1 MSQICHL
8 LCRYCNLTYIQSIF
22 FPMNNLRLVK
32 FSTFIFSILSIGAVY
47 AQAIYPIDQAEIL
60 AGSKFDIKIEFSQV
74 LKPEE
79 VFIELNGVPANKAIL
94 SKSEFIA
101 NENGKGSSI
110 IYRDVQ
116 LSKAGKYQALARTP
130 QEKLQVTWD
139 VYASGP
145 RRVKNVILFIGDGMT
160 IANRTAAR
168 VLSKGIAE
176 GKYQGRLAFDD
187 MPSTAMIGTSGSD
200 SLITD
205 SANSM
210 SAYTTGHKTA
220 VNAMGVYV
228 SRANDNLSHPK
239 VETITELLKRKTK
252 MSVGIVSDAELEDA
266 TPGAMVAHTRRRADK
281 QYIAD
286 QLLASKAEVILGGG
300 SAYFYPKSSKGSKR
314 KDENNLVDTFKT
326 DGYQIALTKQELIA
340 AAQNKNTKKLFG
352 VFHPDNMDGSLDRLF
367 LKKNTVSQYPNQPD
381 LTEMTQ
387 SAIDVLSRNPNG
399 FFLMVEAALIDKFN
413 HPLDWERAA
422 FDTIML
428 SNAVQV
434 AKDFAKTHPD
444 TLIIVTPD
452 HTHSGSISGVVHD
465 DKPGPLREKVGIYA
479 DAGYPNYPKAD
490 IQGYPNQ
497 IDVTKRLAFFYGSY
511 PDHYETLH
519 PKLDG
524 TFVPAVKGEDGKY
537 VANSKYLQLQEDAIH
552 VGGNLPSHQDVGVHT
567 ADDAVLNATGPG
579 SEKFKGFMD
588 NTEVFKIM
596 VQTLGLGAK

>member
-1 MSQICHL
+1 MNISRL
-8 LCRYCNLTYIQSIF
+8 LKVSPFL
-22 FPMNNLRLVK
+22 
-32 FSTFIFSILSIGAVY
+32 FSALYIGA
-47 AQAIYPIDQAEIL
+47 AQGQAIYPIDKAEIL
-60 AGSKFDIKIEFSQV
+60 AGSKFDIKVELKQVVNQNDLIIEV
-74 LKPEE
+74 
-79 VFIELNGVPANKAIL
+79 NGIPANKAIL
-94 SKSEFIA
+94 AKPEFISD
-101 NENGKGSSI
+101 ENGKGSSI

-116 LSKAGKYQALARTP
+116 FSKAGQYVITARSP

-139 VYASGP
+139 IYASGP

-168 VLSKGIAE
+168 VLSKGISE

-228 SRANDNLSHPK
+228 SRASDNLSHPR
-239 VETITELLKRKTK
+239 VETITELLKRKTN
-252 MSVGIVSDAELEDA
+252 MSVGIVSDAELQDA

-300 SAYFYPKSSKGSKR
+300 AAYFYPQSAKGSKR
-314 KDENNLVDTFKT
+314 KDENNLIDAFKM
-326 DGYQIALTKQELIA
+326 DGYQVAFTKQELIA
-340 AAQNKNTKKLFG
+340 AAENKNTKKLFG

-387 SAIDVLSRNPNG
+387 TAIDVLSRNPNG

-479 DAGYPNYPKAD
+479 AAGYPNYPKAD
-490 IQGYPNQ
+490 VQGYPNQ
-497 IDVTKRLAFFYGSY
+497 IDVSKRLAFFYGNY
-511 PDHYETLH
+511 PDHYETMH

-524 TFVPAVKGEDGKY
+524 TFVPAIKDESGKY
-537 VANSKYLQLQEDAIH
+537 IANPKYIQLQEDAIH

-579 SEKFKGFMD
+579 SGKFKGFMD
-588 NTEVFKIM
+588 NTEVFKVM
-596 VQTLGLGAK
+596 VQTLGLGSK

>member
-1 MSQICHL
+1 MNISGLIKSTAC
-8 LCRYCNLTYIQSIF
+8 IF
-22 FPMNNLRLVK
+22 TI
-32 FSTFIFSILSIGAVY
+32 TFISAAHS
-47 AQAIYPIDQAEIL
+47 QAIYPIDKAVIL
-60 AGSKFDIKIEFSQV
+60 AGSNFDIKIEFSQV
-74 LKPEE
+74 VTPSE
-79 VFIELNGVPANKAIL
+79 VAIEVNSMPANKVIIA
-94 SKSEFIA
+94 KSEFIA

-116 LSKAGKYQALARTP
+116 LSKAGKYELVARTSK
-130 QEKLQVTWD
+130 EKLEVTWD

-145 RRVKNVILFIGDGMT
+145 RKVKNVILFIGDGMT

-168 VLSKGIAE
+168 VLSKGISE

-187 MPSTAMIGTSGSD
+187 MPNTAMIGTSGSD

-228 SRANDNLSHPK
+228 SRASDNLSHPK
-239 VETITELLKRKTK
+239 VETVAELIKRKTK
-252 MSVGIVSDAELEDA
+252 MSVGIVSDAELQDA

-300 SAYFYPKSSKGSKR
+300 SAYFYPQSSKGSKR
-314 KDENNLVDTFKT
+314 KDENNLVESFKA
-326 DGYQIALTKQELIA
+326 DGYQVALTKQELIA
-340 AAQNKNTKKLFG
+340 AAENKNTKKLFG
-352 VFHPDNMDGSLDRLF
+352 VFHPDNMDGSLDRFF
-367 LKKNTVSQYPNQPD
+367 LKKNTVPQYPNQPD

-428 SNAVQV
+428 SNAVQI
-434 AKDFAKTHPD
+434 AKNFAKTHPD

-452 HTHSGSISGVVHD
+452 HTHSGSISGVVND
-465 DKPGPLREKVGIYA
+465 DKPGPLREKVGTYA

-490 IQGYPNQ
+490 VQGYPNQ
-497 IDVTKRLAFFYGSY
+497 IDVTKRLAFFYGNY

-524 TFVPAVKGEDGKY
+524 TFVPAVKGEGAKYIANPKY
-537 VANSKYLQLQEDAIH
+537 VQLQEDAIH
-552 VGGNLPSHQDVGVHT
+552 VGGNLPSHQESGVHT
-567 ADDAVLNATGPG
+567 ADDAVLNAIGPG

-588 NTEVFKIM
+588 NTEVFKVM
-596 VQTLGLGAK
+596 VQTLGLGSK

>member
-1 MSQICHL
+1 MSINRFARFL
-8 LCRYCNLTYIQSIF
+8 LVTAAFYFNHTAHAA
-22 FPMNNLRLVK
+22 
-32 FSTFIFSILSIGAVY
+32 AVY
-47 AQAIYPIDQAEIL
+47 PINNAAIL
-60 AGSKFDIKIEFSQV
+60 AGSKFDIKVEFSQAV
-74 LKPEE
+74 NLEEVVIDINGSPSNKLITAKPE
-79 VFIELNGVPANKAIL
+79 FIP
-94 SKSEFIA
+94 

-110 IYRDVQ
+110 LFRDVQ
-116 LSKAGKYQALARTP
+116 LTKAGKYQVVARTP
-130 QEKLQVTWD
+130 QERLQVTWD

-168 VLSKGIAE
+168 VLSKGIVE
-176 GKYQGRLAFDD
+176 GKYQGKLAFDD

-228 SRANDNLSHPK
+228 SRASDNLSHPK
-239 VETITELLKRKTK
+239 VETITELVKRNTN
-252 MSVGIVSDAELEDA
+252 MSVGIVSDAELQDA

-286 QLLASKAEVILGGG
+286 QLLASHAEVILGGG
-300 SAYFYPKSSKGSKR
+300 SAYFYPQSTKGSKR
-314 KDENNLVDTFKT
+314 KDENNLVDAFKA
-326 DGYQIALTKQELIA
+326 DGYKVALTKQELIA
-340 AAQNKNTKKLFG
+340 ASENKNTKKLFG

-367 LKKNTVSQYPNQPD
+367 LKKNTVPQYPNQPD

-387 SAIDVLSRNPNG
+387 SAIEVLSRNPNG

-428 SNAVQV
+428 SNAVQI

-452 HTHSGSISGVVHD
+452 HTHSGSISGVIHD

-479 DAGYPNYPKAD
+479 EAGYPNYPKAD
-490 IQGYPNQ
+490 VQGYPNQ
-497 IDVTKRLAFFYGSY
+497 IDVSKRLAFFYGNY
-511 PDHYETLH
+511 PDHYETMH

-524 TFVPAVKGEDGKY
+524 TFVPAVKSDNGKFI
-537 VANSKYLQLQEDAIH
+537 ANPKYLQLQEDAIH

-567 ADDAVLNATGPG
+567 ADDAVLNAMGPG

-588 NTEVFKIM
+588 NTEVFKVM
-596 VQTLGLGAK
+596 VQSLGLGSK

>member
-1 MSQICHL
+1 MNISRL
-8 LCRYCNLTYIQSIF
+8 LKVSPFL
-22 FPMNNLRLVK
+22 
-32 FSTFIFSILSIGAVY
+32 FSALYIGA
-47 AQAIYPIDQAEIL
+47 AQGQAIYPIDKAEIL
-60 AGSKFDIKIEFSQV
+60 AGSKFDIKVELKQVVNQNDLIIEV
-74 LKPEE
+74 
-79 VFIELNGVPANKAIL
+79 NGIPANKTIL
-94 SKSEFIA
+94 AKPEFISD
-101 NENGKGSSI
+101 ENGKGSSI

-116 LSKAGKYQALARTP
+116 FSKAGQYVITARSP

-139 VYASGP
+139 IYASGP

-168 VLSKGIAE
+168 VLSKGISE

-228 SRANDNLSHPK
+228 SRASDNLSHPR
-239 VETITELLKRKTK
+239 VETITELLKRKTN
-252 MSVGIVSDAELEDA
+252 MSVGIVSDAELQDA

-300 SAYFYPKSSKGSKR
+300 AAYFYPQSAKGSKR
-314 KDENNLVDTFKT
+314 KDENNLIDAFKM
-326 DGYQIALTKQELIA
+326 DGYQVAFTKQELIA
-340 AAQNKNTKKLFG
+340 AAENKNTKKLFG

-387 SAIDVLSRNPNG
+387 TAIDVLSRNPNG

-479 DAGYPNYPKAD
+479 AAGYPNYPKAD
-490 IQGYPNQ
+490 VQGYPNQ
-497 IDVTKRLAFFYGSY
+497 IDVSKRLAFFYGNY
-511 PDHYETLH
+511 PDHYETMH

-524 TFVPAVKGEDGKY
+524 TFVPAIKDESGKY
-537 VANSKYLQLQEDAIH
+537 IANPKYIQLQEDAIH

-579 SEKFKGFMD
+579 SGKFKGFMD
-588 NTEVFKIM
+588 NTEVFKVM
-596 VQTLGLGAK
+596 VQTLGLGSK

>member
-1 MSQICHL
+1 MSINRFAQFL
-8 LCRYCNLTYIQSIF
+8 LVTAAFYFNHTAHAA
-22 FPMNNLRLVK
+22 
-32 FSTFIFSILSIGAVY
+32 AVY
-47 AQAIYPIDQAEIL
+47 PINNAAIL
-60 AGSKFDIKIEFSQV
+60 AGSKFDIKVEFSQAV
-74 LKPEE
+74 NLEEVVIDINSSPSNKLITAKPE
-79 VFIELNGVPANKAIL
+79 FI
-94 SKSEFIA
+94 S

-110 IYRDVQ
+110 LFRDVQ
-116 LSKAGKYQALARTP
+116 LTKAGKYQVVARTP
-130 QEKLQVTWD
+130 QERLQVTWD

-168 VLSKGIAE
+168 VLSKGIVE
-176 GKYQGRLAFDD
+176 GKYQGKLAFDD

-228 SRANDNLSHPK
+228 SRASDNLSHPK
-239 VETITELLKRKTK
+239 VETITELVKRNTN
-252 MSVGIVSDAELEDA
+252 MSVGIVSDAELQDA

-286 QLLASKAEVILGGG
+286 QLLASHAEVILGGG
-300 SAYFYPKSSKGSKR
+300 SAYFYPQSTKGSKR
-314 KDENNLVDTFKT
+314 KDENNLVDAFKA
-326 DGYQIALTKQELIA
+326 DGYKVALTKQELIA
-340 AAQNKNTKKLFG
+340 AAENKNTKKLFG

-367 LKKNTVSQYPNQPD
+367 LKKNTVSHYPNQPD

-387 SAIDVLSRNPNG
+387 SAIEVLSRNPNG

-428 SNAVQV
+428 SNAVQI

-479 DAGYPNYPKAD
+479 EAGYPNYPKAD
-490 IQGYPNQ
+490 VQGYPNQ
-497 IDVTKRLAFFYGSY
+497 IDVSKRLAFFYGNY
-511 PDHYETLH
+511 PDHYETMH

-524 TFVPAVKGEDGKY
+524 TFVPAVKSDNGKFI
-537 VANSKYLQLQEDAIH
+537 ANPKYLQLQEDAIH
-552 VGGNLPSHQDVGVHT
+552 VGGNLPSHQDAGVHT
-567 ADDAVLNATGPG
+567 ADDAVLNAMGPG

-588 NTEVFKIM
+588 NTEVFKVM
-596 VQTLGLGAK
+596 VQSLGLGSK

>member
-1 MSQICHL
+1 MKISQL
-8 LCRYCNLTYIQSIF
+8 LKPASYI
-22 FPMNNLRLVK
+22 L
-32 FSTFIFSILSIGAVY
+32 FSVLAGL
-47 AQAIYPIDQAEIL
+47 AQAAAIYPIDKAAIL
-60 AGSKFDIKIEFSQV
+60 AGSKFDIKIEFNSVVNQDEVV
-74 LKPEE
+74 L
-79 VFIELNGVPANKAIL
+79 ELNGAPLNKIIPN
-94 SKSEFIA
+94 KPDFIA

-110 IYRDVQ
+110 LIRDVQ
-116 LSKAGKYQALARTP
+116 LAKAGNYQIVARSP
-130 QEKLQVTWD
+130 QERLQVNWD
-139 VYASGP
+139 VYSSGP

-160 IANRTAAR
+160 IANRTTAR
-168 VLSKGIAE
+168 VLSKGMQE

-187 MPSTAMIGTSGSD
+187 MPNIAMIGTSGSD

-228 SRANDNLSHPK
+228 SRASDNFSHPK
-239 VETITELLKRKTK
+239 VETITELIKRNTK

-266 TPGAMVAHTRRRADK
+266 TPGAMVSHTRRRADK

-286 QLLASKAEVILGGG
+286 QLLASSAEVILGGG
-300 SAYFYPKSSKGSKR
+300 SAYFYPQSTKISKR
-314 KDENNLVDTFKT
+314 KDDKNLLESFKSQ
-326 DGYQIALTKQELIA
+326 GYQIAFTKQELISESA
-340 AAQNKNTKKLFG
+340 NRDTKKLFG
-352 VFHPDNMDGSLDRLF
+352 VFHPDNMDGSLDRLY
-367 LKKNTVSQYPNQPD
+367 LKKNTVEEYPNQPD

-387 SAIDVLSRNPNG
+387 SALNVLSRNPNG

-428 SNAVQV
+428 SNAVQI
-434 AKDFAKTHPD
+434 AKEFAKTHPD

-479 DAGYPNYPKAD
+479 DAGFPNYPKAD
-490 IQGYPNQ
+490 IQGYPNR
-497 IDVTKRLAFFYGSY
+497 IDVSKRIAFFYGSY
-511 PDHYETLH
+511 PDHYETMH

-524 TFVPAVKGEDGKY
+524 TFVPAIKGEDGKY
-537 VANSKYLQLQEDAIH
+537 VANPKYIQQQEDAIH
-552 VGGNLPSHQDVGVHT
+552 VGGNLPSHQDSGVHA
-567 ADDAVLNATGPG
+567 ADDAVLNASGPG

-588 NTEVFKIM
+588 NTEVFKVM
-596 VQTLGLGAK
+596 VESLGLGSK

>member
-1 MSQICHL
+1 MKTYSLLKAVFASAFAISMS
-8 LCRYCNLTYIQSIF
+8 
-22 FPMNNLRLVK
+22 
-32 FSTFIFSILSIGAVY
+32 AVH
-47 AQAIYPIDQAEIL
+47 AAAIYPIDHATIL
-60 AGSKFDIKIEFSQV
+60 AGSKFDIKIEFNSV
-74 LKPEE
+74 IKPQDIQ
-79 VFIELNGVPANKAIL
+79 IELNGSSIAKAL
-94 SKSEFIA
+94 GRNFEFIE

-110 IYRDVQ
+110 LFRDVQ
-116 LSKAGKYQALARTP
+116 LSKPGLYNLVATSPDETLK
-130 QEKLQVTWD
+130 VTWD
-139 VYASGP
+139 IYASGP
-145 RRVKNVILFIGDGMT
+145 RKVKNVILFIGDGMT

-168 VLSKGIAE
+168 VLSKGIVE
-176 GKYQGRLAFDD
+176 GKYQGKLAFDE

-228 SRANDNLSHPK
+228 SRSTDNFSHPK
-239 VETITELLKRKTK
+239 VETIAELIKRKTN
-252 MSVGIVSDAELEDA
+252 MAVGIVSDAELEDA
-266 TPGAMVAHTRRRADK
+266 TPGAMVSHTRRRADK

-286 QLLASKAEVILGGG
+286 QLFVSKADVILGGG
-300 SAYFYPKSSKGSKR
+300 SAYFYPATTKGSKR
-314 KDENNLVDTFKT
+314 KDEKNLVDEFKSA
-326 DGYQIALTKQELIA
+326 GYQLAFTKQELSSE
-340 AAQNKNTKKLFG
+340 AQNKNTKKLFG
-352 VFHPDNMDGSLDRLF
+352 VFHPDNMDGSLDRLY
-367 LKKNTVSQYPNQPD
+367 LKKNTVEQYPNQPD

-428 SNAVQV
+428 SNAVQI

-465 DKPGPLREKVGIYA
+465 DRPGPLREKVGIYA
-479 DAGYPNYPKAD
+479 EAGYPNYPKAD
-490 IQGYPNQ
+490 MRGYPNRV
-497 IDVTKRLAFFYGSY
+497 DVSKRLAYFYANY

-524 TFVPAVKGEDGKY
+524 TFVPAIKDAASNY
-537 VANSKYLQLQEDAIH
+537 VANPKYLQLQEDAIH
-552 VGGNLPSHQDVGVHT
+552 VGGNLPAHQDSGVHT
-567 ADDAVLNATGPG
+567 ADDAVLNAQGPG

-588 NTEVFKIM
+588 NTEVFKVM
-596 VQTLGLGAK
+596 VESLGLGPK

>member
-1 MSQICHL
+1 MSINRFARFL
-8 LCRYCNLTYIQSIF
+8 LVTAAFYFNHTAHAA
-22 FPMNNLRLVK
+22 
-32 FSTFIFSILSIGAVY
+32 AVY
-47 AQAIYPIDQAEIL
+47 PINNAAIL
-60 AGSKFDIKIEFSQV
+60 AGSKFDIKVEFSQAV
-74 LKPEE
+74 NLEEVVIDINGSPSNKLITAKPE
-79 VFIELNGVPANKAIL
+79 FIP
-94 SKSEFIA
+94 

-110 IYRDVQ
+110 LFRDVQ
-116 LSKAGKYQALARTP
+116 LTKAGKYQVVARTP
-130 QEKLQVTWD
+130 QERLQVTWD

-168 VLSKGIAE
+168 VLSKGIVE
-176 GKYQGRLAFDD
+176 GKYQGKLAFDD

-228 SRANDNLSHPK
+228 SRASDNLSHPK
-239 VETITELLKRKTK
+239 VETITELVKRNTN
-252 MSVGIVSDAELEDA
+252 MSVGIVSDAELQDA

-286 QLLASKAEVILGGG
+286 QLLASHAEVILGGG
-300 SAYFYPKSSKGSKR
+300 SAYFYPQSTKGSKR
-314 KDENNLVDTFKT
+314 KDENNLVDAFKA
-326 DGYQIALTKQELIA
+326 DGYKVALTKQELIA
-340 AAQNKNTKKLFG
+340 AAENKNTKKLFG

-387 SAIDVLSRNPNG
+387 SAIEVLSRNPNG

-428 SNAVQV
+428 SNAVQI

-452 HTHSGSISGVVHD
+452 HTHSGSISGVIHD
-465 DKPGPLREKVGIYA
+465 DKPGLLREKVGIYA
-479 DAGYPNYPKAD
+479 EAGYPNYPKAD
-490 IQGYPNQ
+490 VQGYPHQ
-497 IDVTKRLAFFYGSY
+497 IDVSKRLAFFYGNY
-511 PDHYETLH
+511 PDHYETMH

-524 TFVPAVKGEDGKY
+524 TFVPAVKSDNGKFI
-537 VANSKYLQLQEDAIH
+537 ANPKYLQLQEDAIH

-567 ADDAVLNATGPG
+567 ADDAVLNAMGPG

-588 NTEVFKIM
+588 NTEVFKVM
-596 VQTLGLGAK
+596 VQSLGLGSK

>member
-1 MSQICHL
+1 MKTPRLIRIASF
-8 LCRYCNLTYIQSIF
+8 IF
-22 FPMNNLRLVK
+22 FG
-32 FSTFIFSILSIGAVY
+32 SITGFLQA
-47 AQAIYPIDQAEIL
+47 AAIYPIDQATIL
-60 AGSKFDIKIEFSQV
+60 AGSKFDIKIEFNTV
-74 LKPEE
+74 INLGDAE
-79 VFIELNGVPANKAIL
+79 IELNGAPINKIISAQP
-94 SKSEFIA
+94 EFIS

-110 IYRDVQ
+110 LYRDVQ
-116 LSKAGKYQALARTP
+116 LPKAGKYQIVARAP
-130 QEKLQVTWD
+130 QERLQVNWD
-139 VYASGP
+139 VYATGP

-160 IANRTAAR
+160 IANRTTAR
-168 VLSKGIAE
+168 VLSKGIQE

-228 SRANDNLSHPK
+228 SRAGDNLSHPK
-239 VETITELLKRKTK
+239 VETIAELIKRNTK
-252 MSVGIVSDAELEDA
+252 MAVGIVSDAELEDA
-266 TPGAMVAHTRRRADK
+266 TPGAMVSHTRRRADK

-286 QLLASKAEVILGGG
+286 QLLSSGAEVILGGG
-300 SAYFYPKSSKGSKR
+300 SAYFYPQSTKGSRR
-314 KDENNLVDTFKT
+314 KDEKNLVENFKLK
-326 DGYQIALTKQELIA
+326 GYRLAFTKQELLSA
-340 AAQNKNTKKLFG
+340 SESKDTKKLFG
-352 VFHPDNMDGSLDRLF
+352 VFHPDNMDGSLDRLY
-367 LKKNTVSQYPNQPD
+367 LKKNTVEQFPNQPD

-428 SNAVQV
+428 SNAVQI
-434 AKDFAKTHPD
+434 AKDFAKTHPE

-479 DAGYPNYPKAD
+479 EAGYPNYPKAD
-490 IQGYPNQ
+490 IQGYPNK
-497 IDVTKRLAFFYGSY
+497 IDVSKRIAFFYGNY

-519 PKLDG
+519 PKMDG
-524 TFVPAVKGEDGKY
+524 TFVPAVKDDSGKY
-537 VANSKYLQLQEDAIH
+537 VANPKYLQLQEDAIH
-552 VGGNLPSHQDVGVHT
+552 AGGNLPSHQESGVHT
-567 ADDAVLNATGPG
+567 ADDAVLNAMGPG
-579 SEKFKGFMD
+579 SENFKGFMD

-596 VQTLGLGAK
+596 VQSLGLGSK

>member
-1 MSQICHL
+1 MNAFHFFKSLVLIL
-8 LCRYCNLTYIQSIF
+8 LGSIAGF
-22 FPMNNLRLVK
+22 
-32 FSTFIFSILSIGAVY
+32 AH
-47 AQAIYPIDQAEIL
+47 AAAIYPIDQASIL
-60 AGSKFDIKIEFSQV
+60 SGSKFDIKIEFNQV
-74 LKPEE
+74 AIPSD
-79 VFIELNGVPANKAIL
+79 VIIELNGLPIHKLVS
-94 SKSEFIA
+94 SKSEFISD
-101 NENGKGSSI
+101 ENGKGSAV

-116 LSKAGKYQALARTP
+116 LSKAGKYELVARTE
-130 QEKLQVTWD
+130 QEKLKVTWD

-145 RRVKNVILFIGDGMT
+145 RKVKNVILFVGDGMT

-168 VLSKGIAE
+168 VLSKGISE
-176 GKYQGRLAFDD
+176 GKYQGRLAFDT

-228 SRANDNLSHPK
+228 SRASDNLSHPK
-239 VETITELLKRKTK
+239 VETISELIKRNTK
-252 MSVGIVSDAELEDA
+252 MSVGIVSDAELQDA

-286 QLLASKAEVILGGG
+286 QLLKSGAEVILGGG
-300 SAYFYPKSSKGSKR
+300 SAYFYPQSIKGSKR
-314 KDENNLVDTFKT
+314 KDEKNLVDTFKA
-326 DGYQIALTKQELIA
+326 DGYQLAFTKQELVA
-340 AAQNKNTKKLFG
+340 AAEHKSTKKLFG

-367 LKKNTVSQYPNQPD
+367 LKKNTVAQYPNQPD

-387 SAIDVLSRNPNG
+387 SAIEVLSRNPNG

-428 SNAVQV
+428 SNAVQI
-434 AKDFAKTHPD
+434 AKDFAKKNPD

-465 DKPGPLREKVGIYA
+465 DKLGPLREKVGVYA
-479 DAGYPNYPKAD
+479 AAGYPNYPKAD
-490 IQGYPNQ
+490 VQGYPSQ
-497 IDVTKRLAFFYGSY
+497 IDVSKRLAFFYDNY

-524 TFVPAVKGEDGKY
+524 TFVPAVKNDSGKF
-537 VANSKYLQLQEDAIH
+537 VANPKYIQLQEDAIH
-552 VGGNLPSHQDVGVHT
+552 VGGNLPSHQEVGVHT
-567 ADDAVLNATGPG
+567 ADDAVLNAIGPG

-588 NTEVFKIM
+588 NTEVFKVM
-596 VQTLGLGAK
+596 VESLGLSSKQ

>member
-1 MSQICHL
+1 MNISGLIKSTAC
-8 LCRYCNLTYIQSIF
+8 IF
-22 FPMNNLRLVK
+22 TI
-32 FSTFIFSILSIGAVY
+32 TFISAAHS
-47 AQAIYPIDQAEIL
+47 QAIYPIDKAVIL
-60 AGSKFDIKIEFSQV
+60 AGSNFDIKIEFSQV
-74 LKPEE
+74 VTPSE
-79 VFIELNGVPANKAIL
+79 VAIEVNSMPANKVIIA
-94 SKSEFIA
+94 KSEFIA

-116 LSKAGKYQALARTP
+116 LSKAGKYELVARTSK
-130 QEKLQVTWD
+130 EKLEVTWD

-145 RRVKNVILFIGDGMT
+145 RKVKNVILFIGDGMT

-168 VLSKGIAE
+168 VLSKGISE

-187 MPSTAMIGTSGSD
+187 MPNTAMIGTSGSD

-228 SRANDNLSHPK
+228 SRASDNLSHPK
-239 VETITELLKRKTK
+239 VETVAELIKRKTK
-252 MSVGIVSDAELEDA
+252 MSVGIVSDAELQDA

-300 SAYFYPKSSKGSKR
+300 SAYFYPQSSKGSKR
-314 KDENNLVDTFKT
+314 KDENNLVESFKAE
-326 DGYQIALTKQELIA
+326 GYQVALTKQELIA
-340 AAQNKNTKKLFG
+340 AAENKNTKKLFG
-352 VFHPDNMDGSLDRLF
+352 VFHPDNMDGSLDRFF
-367 LKKNTVSQYPNQPD
+367 LKKNTVPQYPNQPD

-428 SNAVQV
+428 SNAVQI
-434 AKDFAKTHPD
+434 AKNFAKTHPD

-452 HTHSGSISGVVHD
+452 HTHSGSISGVVND
-465 DKPGPLREKVGIYA
+465 DKPGPLREKVGTYA

-490 IQGYPNQ
+490 VQGYPNQ
-497 IDVTKRLAFFYGSY
+497 IDVTKRLAFFYGNY

-524 TFVPAVKGEDGKY
+524 TFVPAVKGEGAKYIANPKY
-537 VANSKYLQLQEDAIH
+537 VQLQEDAIH
-552 VGGNLPSHQDVGVHT
+552 VGGNLPSHQESGVHT
-567 ADDAVLNATGPG
+567 ADDAVLNAIGPG

-588 NTEVFKIM
+588 NTEVFKVM
-596 VQTLGLGAK
+596 VQTLGLGSK

>member
-1 MSQICHL
+1 MNIAHL
-8 LCRYCNLTYIQSIF
+8 LKITA
-22 FPMNNLRLVK
+22 
-32 FSTFIFSILSIGAVY
+32 FIFASLFLNVIHAAV
-47 AQAIYPIDQAEIL
+47 IYPIDKAEIL
-60 AGSKFDIKIEFSQV
+60 AGSKFDIKVEFNQV
-74 LKPEE
+74 VNLNE
-79 VFIELNGVPANKAIL
+79 VVITVNGMPANKLIIA
-94 SKSEFIA
+94 KSEFIS

-116 LSKAGKYQALARTP
+116 LPKAGKYQVVARAS
-130 QEKLQVTWD
+130 QEELQVTWE

-168 VLSKGIAE
+168 VLSKGITE
-176 GKYQGRLAFDD
+176 GKYQGRLSFDD

-228 SRANDNLSHPK
+228 SRASDNFSHPK
-239 VETITELLKRKTK
+239 VETITELLMRKTK
-252 MSVGIVSDAELEDA
+252 MAVGIVSDAELQDA

-300 SAYFYPKSSKGSKR
+300 SAYFYPQSSKGSKR
-314 KDENNLVDTFKT
+314 KDENNLVETFKA
-326 DGYQIALTKQELIA
+326 DGYQVALTKQELIA
-340 AAQNKNTKKLFG
+340 AAENKNTKKLFG
-352 VFHPDNMDGSLDRLF
+352 VFHPDNMDGSLDRFF
-367 LKKNTVSQYPNQPD
+367 LKQNTVPQYPNQPD

-465 DKPGPLREKVGIYA
+465 DKPGPLREKVGVYA
-479 DAGYPNYPKAD
+479 AAGYPNYPKAD
-490 IQGYPNQ
+490 VKGYPSE
-497 IDVTKRLAFFYGSY
+497 IDVSKRLAFFYGNY

-524 TFVPAVKGEDGKY
+524 TFVPAVKGEGGKY
-537 VANSKYLQLQEDAIH
+537 VANPKYIQLQEDAIH
-552 VGGNLPSHQDVGVHT
+552 MNGNLPSHQAVGVHT
-567 ADDAVLNATGPG
+567 ADDAVLNAIGPG

-588 NTEVFKIM
+588 NTEVFKVM
-596 VQTLGLGAK
+596 VQTLGLGSK

>member
-1 MSQICHL
+1 MTTSHALRVAFIIL
-8 LCRYCNLTYIQSIF
+8 FSGLGGLAQS
-22 FPMNNLRLVK
+22 
-32 FSTFIFSILSIGAVY
+32 A
-47 AQAIYPIDQAEIL
+47 AIYPINQANIL
-60 AGSKFDIKIEFSQV
+60 AGSKFDIKVEFNQVVNQSDVMIE
-74 LKPEE
+74 
-79 VFIELNGVPANKAIL
+79 INGAPINKAIA
-94 SKSEFIA
+94 SKSEFIS

-116 LSKAGKYQALARTP
+116 IVKAGKYDVVAKAP
-130 QEKLQVTWD
+130 QERLQVSWD
-139 VYASGP
+139 IYASGP
-145 RRVKNVILFIGDGMT
+145 RKVKNIILFVGDGMT

-168 VLSKGIAE
+168 VLSKGITE

-228 SRANDNLSHPK
+228 SRASDNLSHPK
-239 VETITELLKRKTK
+239 VETITELVKRNSK
-252 MSVGIVSDAELEDA
+252 MAVGIVSDAELQDA

-286 QLLASKAEVILGGG
+286 QLLNSGAEVILGGG
-300 SAYFYPKSSKGSKR
+300 SAYFYPQSTKGSKR
-314 KDENNLVDTFKT
+314 KDEKNLIETFKS
-326 DGYQIALTKQELIA
+326 DGYQLAFTKQELIA
-340 AAQNKNTKKLFG
+340 AADNKNTKKLFG
-352 VFHPDNMDGSLDRLF
+352 VFHPDNMDGSLDRLY
-367 LKKNTVSQYPNQPD
+367 LKKNTVLQYPNQPD

-428 SNAVQV
+428 SNAVQI
-434 AKDFAKTHPD
+434 ANDFAKKNPD

-479 DAGYPNYPKAD
+479 GAGYPNYPKAD
-490 IQGYPNQ
+490 LQGYPSE
-497 IDVTKRLAFFYGSY
+497 IDVSKRLAFFYGNY

-524 TFVPAVKGEDGKY
+524 TFVPAVKDGSGKY
-537 VANSKYLQLQEDAIH
+537 VANPKYIQLQEDAIH

-567 ADDAVLNATGPG
+567 ADDAVLNAIGPG

-588 NTEVFKIM
+588 NTEVFKAM
-596 VQTLGLGAK
+596 VEALGLGSK

>member
-1 MSQICHL
+1 MSTIHL
-8 LCRYCNLTYIQSIF
+8 LKPLVVFILALLT
-22 FPMNNLRLVK
+22 NTL
-32 FSTFIFSILSIGAVY
+32 Y
-47 AQAIYPIDQAEIL
+47 ASAIYPIDRASIL
-60 AGSKFDIKIEFSQV
+60 AGSKFDIKV
-74 LKPEE
+74 
-79 VFIELNGVPANKAIL
+79 ELNSEINLSDLTLEMNGVPLNSVLGK
-94 SKSEFIA
+94 KGDFIA
-101 NENGKGSSI
+101 NENGKGSAI
-110 IYRDVQ
+110 IFRDVE
-116 LSKAGKYQALARTP
+116 LKKPGKYDLVASTA
-130 QEKLQVTWD
+130 QERLQVSWD

-160 IANRTAAR
+160 IANRTTAR
-168 VLSKGIAE
+168 VLSKGIQE
-176 GKYQGRLAFDD
+176 GKYQGKLAFDE

-228 SRANDNLSHPK
+228 SRASDNLSHPK
-239 VETITELLKRKTK
+239 VETIAELIKRKTK
-252 MSVGIVSDAELEDA
+252 MSVGIVSDAELQDA

-286 QLLASKAEVILGGG
+286 QLFSSGAEVILGGG
-300 SAYFYPKSSKGSKR
+300 SAYFYPQSTKGSKR
-314 KDENNLVDTFKT
+314 KDEKNLIENFKAG
-326 DGYQIALTKQELIA
+326 GYQLAFTKQELLSA
-340 AAQNKNTKKLFG
+340 AENKNTKKLFG
-352 VFHPDNMDGSLDRLF
+352 VFHPDNMDGSLDRLY
-367 LKKNTVSQYPNQPD
+367 LGKNTVQQYPNQPD
-381 LTEMTQ
+381 LTEMTK
-387 SAIDVLSRNPNG
+387 SAIEVLSRNPNG

-428 SNAVQV
+428 SNAVQI
-434 AKDFAKTHPD
+434 AKDYAKTHPD

-490 IQGYPNQ
+490 SLGYPNN
-497 IDVTKRLAFFYGSY
+497 IEVSKRIAFFYGNY

-524 TFVPAVKGEDGKY
+524 TFVPAIKDESGKY
-537 VANSKYLQLQEDAIH
+537 IANPKYVQLQEDAIH
-552 VGGNLPSHQDVGVHT
+552 VGGNLPSHQDSGVHT
-567 ADDAVLNATGPG
+567 ADDALLNAQGPG

-588 NTEVFKIM
+588 NTEVFKVM
-596 VQTLGLGAK
+596 VESLGLGSK

>member
-1 MSQICHL
+1 MPITRLAGFLFFVVAL
-8 LCRYCNLTYIQSIF
+8 LFAYTVRAA
-22 FPMNNLRLVK
+22 
-32 FSTFIFSILSIGAVY
+32 AV
-47 AQAIYPIDQAEIL
+47 YPIDNAAIL
-60 AGSKFDIKIEFSQV
+60 AGSKFDIKVELNHVVNLEEIAIDINGAPLNKLITV
-74 LKPEE
+74 KPE
-79 VFIELNGVPANKAIL
+79 FIP
-94 SKSEFIA
+94 

-110 IYRDVQ
+110 LFRDVQ
-116 LSKAGKYQALARTP
+116 LAKAGKYQLTARIP
-130 QEKLQVTWD
+130 QERLQVTWD

-145 RRVKNVILFIGDGMT
+145 RRVKNVILFVGDGMT

-168 VLSKGIAE
+168 VLSKGIIE
-176 GKYQGRLAFDD
+176 GKYQGKLAFDD

-228 SRANDNLSHPK
+228 SRASDNLSHPK
-239 VETITELLKRKTK
+239 VETITELLKRNTK
-252 MSVGIVSDAELEDA
+252 MSVGIVSDSELQDA

-286 QLLASKAEVILGGG
+286 QLLASRAEVILGGG
-300 SAYFYPKSSKGSKR
+300 SAYFYPQSTKGSKR
-314 KDENNLVDTFKT
+314 KDEKNLIDGFKS
-326 DGYQIALTKQELIA
+326 DGYQLAFTKQELLA
-340 AAQNKNTKKLFG
+340 AANNKNTKKLFG

-367 LKKNTVSQYPNQPD
+367 LKKNTVPQYPNQPD

-387 SAIDVLSRNPNG
+387 SAIEVLSRNPNG

-428 SNAVQV
+428 SNAVQI

-465 DKPGPLREKVGIYA
+465 DRPGPLREKVGTYA
-479 DAGYPNYPKAD
+479 EAGYPNYPKAD
-490 IQGYPNQ
+490 VQGYPNQ
-497 IDVTKRLAFFYGSY
+497 IDVSKRLAFFYGNY
-511 PDHYETLH
+511 PDHYETMH

-524 TFVPAVKGEDGKY
+524 TFVPAIKGENGKFI
-537 VANSKYLQLQEDAIH
+537 ANPKYLQLEEDAIH
-552 VGGNLPSHQDVGVHT
+552 IGGNLPTHQETGVHT
-567 ADDAVLNATGPG
+567 ADDAVLNAMGPG

-588 NTEVFKIM
+588 NTEVFKVM
-596 VQTLGLGAK
+596 VQTLGLGSK

>member
-1 MSQICHL
+1 MA
-8 LCRYCNLTYIQSIF
+8 N
-22 FPMNNLRLVK
+22 
-32 FSTFIFSILSIGAVY
+32 IFSKLVFSLAIICLCALANASAV
-47 AQAIYPIDQAEIL
+47 YPIDQANIL
-60 AGSKFDIKIEFSQV
+60 SGSKFDIKIELNHVANQEDLTLEVNGKSASK
-74 LKPEE
+74 LIGTKP
-79 VFIELNGVPANKAIL
+79 
-94 SKSEFIA
+94 EFIA
-101 NENGKGSSI
+101 NENGKGSSWI
-110 IYRDVQ
+110 FRDVQ
-116 LSKAGKYQALARTP
+116 ISKPGTYQVVARSP
-130 QEKLQVTWD
+130 NEKLQVTWE
-139 VYASGP
+139 VYSSGP

-168 VLSKGIAE
+168 VLSKGIYE
-176 GKYQGRLAFDD
+176 GKYQGKLAFDD
-187 MPSTAMIGTSGSD
+187 MPNTALIGTSGSD

-228 SRANDNLSHPK
+228 SRASDNLSHPK
-239 VETITELLKRKTK
+239 VETIAELIKRNTK

-286 QLLASKAEVILGGG
+286 QLLSSGAEVILGGG
-300 SAYFYPKSSKGSKR
+300 SAYFYPQSSKGSKR
-314 KDENNLVDTFKT
+314 KDEKDLVQEFKLK
-326 DGYQIALTKQELIA
+326 GYELAFTKQELA
-340 AAQNKNTKKLFG
+340 AVSENKATRRLFG
-352 VFHPDNMDGSLDRLF
+352 VFHPDNMDGSLDRLY
-367 LKKNTVSQYPNQPD
+367 LKKNTVEQYPNQPD
-381 LTEMTQ
+381 LTEMTK
-387 SAIDVLSRNPNG
+387 AALDVLSRNQDG

-428 SNAVQV
+428 SNSVQI

-465 DKPGPLREKVGIYA
+465 EKPGSLREKVGVYA
-479 DAGYPNYPKAD
+479 EAGYPNYPKAD
-490 IQGYPNQ
+490 MQGYPSQ
-497 IDVTKRLAFFYGSY
+497 IDVSKRLAFFYGNY

-524 TFVPAVKGEDGKY
+524 TFVPAIKGADGKY
-537 VANSKYLQLQEDAIH
+537 IANPKYLQLQEDAIH
-552 VGGNLPSHQDVGVHT
+552 VGGNLPSNQESGVHT
-567 ADDAVLNATGPG
+567 ADDALLNAMGPG

-588 NTEVFKIM
+588 NTQVFKIM
-596 VQTLGLGAK
+596 VESLGLSQNNHGK

>member
-1 MSQICHL
+1 MKLIQLLKPHL
-8 LCRYCNLTYIQSIF
+8 IALFC
-22 FPMNNLRLVK
+22 LV
-32 FSTFIFSILSIGAVY
+32 TGIVHA
-47 AQAIYPIDQAEIL
+47 AAIYPIDQANIL
-60 AGSKFDIKIEFSQV
+60 AGSKFDIKVEFNSVVNQNDV
-74 LKPEE
+74 IL
-79 VFIELNGVPANKAIL
+79 ELNGKPINTLVTVKP
-94 SKSEFIA
+94 EFIA
-101 NENGKGSSI
+101 NENGKGSSLVF
-110 IYRDVQ
+110 RDVQ
-116 LSKAGKYQALARTP
+116 ISKAGKYQLIASVP
-130 QEKLQVTWD
+130 QERLQVSWD

-145 RRVKNVILFIGDGMT
+145 RKVKNVILFVGDGMT

-168 VLSKGIAE
+168 VLSKGITE

-220 VNAMGVYV
+220 VNAMGLYV
-228 SRANDNLSHPK
+228 SRATDNLSHPK
-239 VETITELLKRKTK
+239 VETIAELIKRNTR

-266 TPGAMVAHTRRRADK
+266 TPAAVVAHTRRRADK

-286 QLLASKAEVILGGG
+286 QLLASGADVILGGG
-300 SAYFYPKSSKGSKR
+300 SAYFYPQSTKGSKR
-314 KDENNLVDTFKT
+314 KDEQNLIDGFKAK
-326 DGYQIALTKQELIA
+326 GYQLAFTKQQLLAESSS
-340 AAQNKNTKKLFG
+340 KNTKKLFG
-352 VFHPDNMDGSLDRLF
+352 VFHPDNMDGSLDRLY
-367 LKKNTVSQYPNQPD
+367 LKKNTVEQYPNQPD

-428 SNAVQV
+428 SNAVQI

-465 DKPGPLREKVGIYA
+465 DKPGALREKVGVYA

-490 IQGYPNQ
+490 LKGYPNK
-497 IDVTKRLAFFYGSY
+497 IDVSKRLAYFYGSY
-511 PDHYETLH
+511 PDHYETMH

-524 TFVPAVKGEDGKY
+524 TFVPAIKDEAGKY
-537 VANSKYLQLQEDAIH
+537 VANPKYIQLQEDAIH
-552 VGGNLPSHQDVGVHT
+552 VGGNLPTNQESGVHA
-567 ADDAVLNATGPG
+567 ADDAVLNAQGPG

-588 NTEVFKIM
+588 NTEVFRVM
-596 VQTLGLGAK
+596 VESLGLGSK

>member
-1 MSQICHL
+1 MNISSFIKSSAC
-8 LCRYCNLTYIQSIF
+8 IF
-22 FPMNNLRLVK
+22 TI
-32 FSTFIFSILSIGAVY
+32 TFFGAVC
-47 AQAIYPIDQAEIL
+47 AQAIYPIDKAEIL
-60 AGSKFDIKIEFSQV
+60 AGSKFDIKVEFSQV
-74 LKPEE
+74 VNPNE
-79 VFIELNGVPANKAIL
+79 VVIEIDGAAVNKVIL
-94 SKSEFIA
+94 AKSEFIE
-101 NENGKGSSI
+101 NENGKGSSM

-116 LSKAGKYQALARTP
+116 LPRAGKYELVARTSKD
-130 QEKLQVTWD
+130 KLEVTWD

-168 VLSKGIAE
+168 VLSKGISE

-228 SRANDNLSHPK
+228 SRASDNFSHPK

-252 MSVGIVSDAELEDA
+252 MSVGIVSDAELQDA

-300 SAYFYPKSSKGSKR
+300 SAYFYPQSSKGSKR
-314 KDENNLVDTFKT
+314 KDESNLVDAFKA
-326 DGYQIALTKQELIA
+326 DGYQVALTKQELIA
-340 AAQNKNTKKLFG
+340 AAENKNTKKLFG

-428 SNAVQV
+428 SNAVQI
-434 AKDFAKTHPD
+434 AKNFAKTHPD

-465 DKPGPLREKVGIYA
+465 DGPGPLREKVGVYA
-479 DAGYPNYPKAD
+479 AAGYPNYPKAD
-490 IQGYPNQ
+490 VQGYPSE
-497 IDVTKRLAFFYGSY
+497 IDVSKRLAFFYGNY

-524 TFVPAVKGEDGKY
+524 TFVPAVKGEGGKY
-537 VANSKYLQLQEDAIH
+537 VANPKYIQLQEDAIH
-552 VGGNLPSHQDVGVHT
+552 VGGNLPSHQESGVHT
-567 ADDAVLNATGPG
+567 ADDAVLNAVGPG
-579 SEKFKGFMD
+579 SERFKGFMD
-588 NTEVFKIM
+588 NTEVFKVI
-596 VQTLGLGAK
+596 VQTLGLGSK

>member
-1 MSQICHL
+1 MNL
-8 LCRYCNLTYIQSIF
+8 LNLHRALLLILLGISAG
-22 FPMNNLRLVK
+22 LVQA
-32 FSTFIFSILSIGAVY
+32 S
-47 AQAIYPIDQAEIL
+47 AIYPIDRAAIL
-60 AGSKFDIKIEFSQV
+60 AGSKFDIKIEFNSV
-74 LKPEE
+74 INSNDA
-79 VFIELNGVPANKAIL
+79 VIELNGLPIQKAIGL
-94 SKSEFIA
+94 KPEFIQD
-101 NENGKGSSI
+101 ENGKGSSI
-110 IYRDVQ
+110 VYRDVQ
-116 LSKAGKYQALARTP
+116 ISKPGTYQIVAKSS
-130 QEKLQVTWD
+130 QERLQVNWD

-160 IANRTAAR
+160 IANRTTAR
-168 VLSKGIAE
+168 VLSKGIQE

-228 SRANDNLSHPK
+228 SRASDNFSHPK
-239 VETITELLKRKTK
+239 VETIAELIKRNTK

-266 TPGAMVAHTRRRADK
+266 TPGAIVAHTRRRSDK
-281 QYIAD
+281 EYIAN
-286 QLLASKAEVILGGG
+286 QLLASGAEVILGGG
-300 SAYFYPKSSKGSKR
+300 SAYFYPKSEKGSKR
-314 KDENNLVDTFKT
+314 KDEKNLVEAFKS
-326 DGYQIALTKQELIA
+326 DGYKLAFTKQELVA
-340 AAQNKNTKKLFG
+340 AADSKNTKKLFG
-352 VFHPDNMDGSLDRLF
+352 VFHPDNMDGSLDRLY
-367 LKKNTVSQYPNQPD
+367 LKKNTVEQYPNQPD

-387 SAIDVLSRNPNG
+387 SAIEVLSRNPNG

-428 SNAVQV
+428 SNAVQI

-465 DKPGPLREKVGIYA
+465 DRPGPLREKVGVYA
-479 DAGYPNYPKAD
+479 QAGYPNYPKAD
-490 IQGYPNQ
+490 IQGYPNR
-497 IDVTKRLAFFYGSY
+497 IDVSKRIAFFYGAY
-511 PDHYETLH
+511 PDHYETMH

-524 TFVPAVKGEDGKY
+524 TFVPALKDESGKY
-537 VANSKYLQLQEDAIH
+537 VANPKYIQLQEDAIH
-552 VGGNLPSHQDVGVHT
+552 VGGNLPSGQESGVHA
-567 ADDAVLNATGPG
+567 ADDAVLNAIGPG

-588 NTEVFKIM
+588 NTEVFKVM
-596 VQTLGLGAK
+596 VESLGLGSK

>member
-1 MSQICHL
+1 MNIARL
-8 LCRYCNLTYIQSIF
+8 LKVSPFLF
-22 FPMNNLRLVK
+22 GALW
-32 FSTFIFSILSIGAVY
+32 IGA
-47 AQAIYPIDQAEIL
+47 AQGQAIYPIDKAEIL
-60 AGSKFDIKIEFSQV
+60 AGSKFDIKVELKQVVNQNDLIIEV
-74 LKPEE
+74 
-79 VFIELNGVPANKAIL
+79 NGIPANKAIL
-94 SKSEFIA
+94 AKPEFISD
-101 NENGKGSSI
+101 ENGKGSSI

-116 LSKAGKYQALARTP
+116 LPKAGKYVITARSP

-139 VYASGP
+139 IYASGP

-168 VLSKGIAE
+168 VLSKGISE

-228 SRANDNLSHPK
+228 SRANDNLSHPR
-239 VETITELLKRKTK
+239 VETITELLKRKTN
-252 MSVGIVSDAELEDA
+252 MSVGIVSDAELQDA

-300 SAYFYPKSSKGSKR
+300 AAYFYPQSAKGSKR
-314 KDENNLVDTFKT
+314 KDENNLIDAFKT
-326 DGYQIALTKQELIA
+326 DGYQVAFTKQELIA
-340 AAQNKNTKKLFG
+340 AAENKNTKKLFG

-465 DKPGPLREKVGIYA
+465 DKPGPLREKVGVYA
-479 DAGYPNYPKAD
+479 AAGYPNYPKAD

-497 IDVTKRLAFFYGSY
+497 IDVSKRLAFFYGNY
-511 PDHYETLH
+511 PDHYETMH

-524 TFVPAVKGEDGKY
+524 TFVPAVKDESGKY
-537 VANSKYLQLQEDAIH
+537 IANPKYIQLQEDAIH

-588 NTEVFKIM
+588 NTEVFKVM
-596 VQTLGLGAK
+596 VQTLGLGSK

>member
-1 MSQICHL
+1 MNIAHL
-8 LCRYCNLTYIQSIF
+8 IKSTLC
-22 FPMNNLRLVK
+22 V
-32 FSTFIFSILSIGAVY
+32 FSIAFISAAH
-47 AQAIYPIDQAEIL
+47 AQAIYPIDNAQIL
-60 AGSKFDIKIEFSQV
+60 AGSNFDIKVELSQAVNPSEVVIEV
-74 LKPEE
+74 
-79 VFIELNGVPANKAIL
+79 NGLPVNKLIL
-94 SKSEFIA
+94 AKSEFIQ

-116 LSKAGKYQALARTP
+116 LPKAGKYAVMARTP
-130 QEKLQVTWD
+130 QEKLQVTWE

-168 VLSKGIAE
+168 VLSKGITE

-228 SRANDNLSHPK
+228 SRASNNLSHPK

-252 MSVGIVSDAELEDA
+252 MSVGIVSDAELQDA

-300 SAYFYPKSSKGSKR
+300 SAYFYPQSSKGSKR
-314 KDENNLVDTFKT
+314 KDENNLVETFKA
-326 DGYQIALTKQELIA
+326 DGYQVALTKQELIA
-340 AAQNKNTKKLFG
+340 ASENKNTKKLFG

-452 HTHSGSISGVVHD
+452 HTHSGSISGVVND
-465 DKPGPLREKVGIYA
+465 DKSGPLREKVGIYA

-490 IQGYPNQ
+490 IQGYPNK
-497 IDVTKRLAFFYGSY
+497 IDVTKRLAFFYGNY

-524 TFVPAVKGEDGKY
+524 TFVPAVKGEGGKY
-537 VANSKYLQLQEDAIH
+537 IANPKYIELQEDAIH
-552 VGGNLPSHQDVGVHT
+552 VGGNLPAHQESGVHT
-567 ADDAVLNATGPG
+567 ADDAVLNAIGPG

-588 NTEVFKIM
+588 NTEVFKVM
-596 VQTLGLGAK
+596 VQTLGLGSK

>member
-1 MSQICHL
+1 MNISRYLQALALAL
-8 LCRYCNLTYIQSIF
+8 LASCAGLLQ
-22 FPMNNLRLVK
+22 
-32 FSTFIFSILSIGAVY
+32 A
-47 AQAIYPIDQAEIL
+47 AAIYPINQAAIL
-60 AGSKFDIKIEFSQV
+60 AGSKFDIKVEFNSV
-74 LKPEE
+74 VNLDD
-79 VFIELNGVPANKAIL
+79 VNIELNGRSLNTFTKNKP
-94 SKSEFIA
+94 EFIA
-101 NENGKGSSI
+101 NENGKGSSVYI
-110 IYRDVQ
+110 RDVQ
-116 LSKAGKYQALARTP
+116 LLKAGKYQVTAKAQ
-130 QEKLQVTWD
+130 QEQLQVSWD

-160 IANRTAAR
+160 IANRTTAR
-168 VLSKGIAE
+168 VLSKGIQE

-228 SRANDNLSHPK
+228 SRASDNFSHPK
-239 VETITELLKRKTK
+239 VETIAELVKRNTK

-266 TPGAMVAHTRRRADK
+266 TPGAVVSHTRRRADK

-286 QLLASKAEVILGGG
+286 QLLASGAEVILGGG
-300 SAYFYPKSSKGSKR
+300 SAYFYPQSAKGSKR
-314 KDENNLVDTFKT
+314 KDEKNLVESFKS
-326 DGYQIALTKQELIA
+326 DGYQVAFTKQELIS
-340 AAQNKNTKKLFG
+340 AAQSKNTKKLFG
-352 VFHPDNMDGSLDRLF
+352 VFHPDNMDGSLDRLY
-367 LKKNTVSQYPNQPD
+367 LKKNTVEQYPNQPD

-428 SNAVQV
+428 SNAVQI
-434 AKDFAKTHPD
+434 ARDFAKTHPD

-452 HTHSGSISGVVHD
+452 HTHSGSIVGVVND
-465 DKPGPLREKVGIYA
+465 NKPGPLREKVGTYA

-497 IDVTKRLAFFYGSY
+497 IDVSKRLAFFYGSY

-524 TFVPAVKGEDGKY
+524 TFVPAIKSEDGKY
-537 VANSKYLQLQEDAIH
+537 VANPQYLQLQEDAIH
-552 VGGNLPSHQDVGVHT
+552 VGGNLPTHQESGVHT
-567 ADDAVLNATGPG
+567 ADDAVLNAQGPG

-588 NTEVFKIM
+588 NTEVFKVM
-596 VQTLGLGAK
+596 VESLGLGSK

>member
-1 MSQICHL
+1 MT
-8 LCRYCNLTYIQSIF
+8 LT
-22 FPMNNLRLVK
+22 RLVG
-32 FSTFIFSILSIGAVY
+32 FLIFVVALLFAYTVRAAAV
-47 AQAIYPIDQAEIL
+47 YPIDNAAIL
-60 AGSKFDIKIEFSQV
+60 AGSKFDIKV
-74 LKPEE
+74 
-79 VFIELNGVPANKAIL
+79 ELNHVVNLEEIAIDINDAPLNKLITV
-94 SKSEFIA
+94 KSEFIP

-110 IYRDVQ
+110 LFRDVQ
-116 LSKAGKYQALARTP
+116 LAKAGKYQLTARIP
-130 QEKLQVTWD
+130 QERLQVTWD

-145 RRVKNVILFIGDGMT
+145 RRVKNIILFVGDGMT

-168 VLSKGIAE
+168 VLSKGIVE
-176 GKYQGRLAFDD
+176 GKYQGKLAFDD

-228 SRANDNLSHPK
+228 SRASDNLSHPK
-239 VETITELLKRKTK
+239 VETITELLKRNTK
-252 MSVGIVSDAELEDA
+252 MSVGIVSDSELQDA

-286 QLLASKAEVILGGG
+286 QLLASHAEVILGGG
-300 SAYFYPKSSKGSKR
+300 SAYFYPQSTKGSKR
-314 KDENNLVDTFKT
+314 KDEKNLIDGFKS
-326 DGYQIALTKQELIA
+326 DGYQLAFTKQELLA
-340 AAQNKNTKKLFG
+340 AANNKNTKKLFG

-367 LKKNTVSQYPNQPD
+367 LKKNTVPQYPNQPD

-387 SAIDVLSRNPNG
+387 SAIEVLSRNPNG

-428 SNAVQV
+428 SNAVQI

-465 DKPGPLREKVGIYA
+465 DRPGPLREKVGTYA
-479 DAGYPNYPKAD
+479 EAGYPNYPKAD
-490 IQGYPNQ
+490 VQGYPNQ
-497 IDVTKRLAFFYGSY
+497 IDVSKRLAFFYGNY
-511 PDHYETLH
+511 PDHYETMH

-524 TFVPAVKGEDGKY
+524 TFVPAIKGENGKFI
-537 VANSKYLQLQEDAIH
+537 ANPKYLQLEEDAIH
-552 VGGNLPSHQDVGVHT
+552 IGGNLPTHQESGVHT
-567 ADDAVLNATGPG
+567 ADDAVLNAMGPG

-588 NTEVFKIM
+588 NTEVFKVM
-596 VQTLGLGAK
+596 VQTLGLGSK